1 MKVRIDRS
9 FEKDTDR
16 IKDRKLLARL
26 AECIREVMAAE
37 SLSDVPNLKKM
48 NGFKEHYRIRVGDY
62 RIGLRLDGSEV
73 IFERFLSRKDIYR
86 YFPK

>member
-16 IKDRKLLARL
+16 IKDRKLLARV
-26 AECIREVMAAE
+26 AACIREVMVAE
-37 SLSDVPNLKKM
+37 NLSDVSNLKKM
-48 NGFKEHYRIRVGDY
+48 SGFKEHYRIRVGDY
-62 RIGLRLDGSEV
+62 RIGLRMDGSDV
-73 IFERFLSRKDIYR
+73 MFERFLSRKDIYR